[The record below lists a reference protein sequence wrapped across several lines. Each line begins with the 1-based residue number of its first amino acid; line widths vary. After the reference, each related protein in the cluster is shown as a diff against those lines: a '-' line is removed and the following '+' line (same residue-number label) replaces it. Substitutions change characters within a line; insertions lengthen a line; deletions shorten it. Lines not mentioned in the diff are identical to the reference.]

1 MPISII
7 AAMAANRVIGI
18 DNRLP
23 WHLPNDLRHFRL
35 TTTGHA
41 VIMGRRNYE
50 SIGKPLR
57 DRTNIVV
64 TRNPRFTAP
73 GCIVAHSLPEAI
85 AAAGADEEVFVIG
98 GAELY
103 AQALPL
109 ARRMYL
115 TLVHADVAGDT
126 YFPQFDW
133 NAWRLVSREDHD
145 ADDRHAYRYSFL
157 TLERDAP

>member
-1 MPISII
+1 VPISII
-7 AAMAANRVIGI
+7 AAMATNRVIGAA
-18 DNRLP
+18 NRLP

-41 VIMGRRNYE
+41 VIMGRKNYE
-50 SIGKPLR
+50 SIGKPLPG
-57 DRTNIVV
+57 RTNIVV

-73 GCIVAHSLPEAI
+73 GCLVAHSLAEAI
-85 AAAGADEEVFVIG
+85 AAAGADDEVFVIG
-98 GAELY
+98 GAQLY

-126 YFPQFDW
+126 HFPPFDW
-133 NAWRLVSREDHD
+133 QAWRIVSREDHE
-145 ADDRHAYRYSFL
+145 ADDRHPYPYSFL
-157 TLERDAP
+157 TLERIAS